1 MIKRLLVFS
10 LILIWGAGTFFAKA
24 ATNNING
31 NGLSL
36 TDILLDPGLGWNN
49 VPDNGIKVNLG
60 SDSVR
65 PQPTLTSNAPLG
77 NIRYG
82 STDPA
87 VATIDGNGTIT
98 YLSVGNAVIYAVH
111 DTNADNDGYDYDS
124 IALPITVVYTHTLT
138 LVSSDTDMG
147 TVTIDE
153 NRVLLDEPFGEN
165 TPRLENDTNNEG
177 TCAWSVITEQ
187 TSSGYTPHSGT
198 HFAFIGHCSTG
209 KKTRYLTKAINMTSC
224 TSATLSFW
232 YINRSWRGDIDALSV
247 YYRTSPTSEWVQLFS
262 TTSGHGSWTEC
273 VLTLPDLSDS
283 YELAFEATD
292 HYGYGVGIDDVL
304 VTAISTE
311 MPEGIEDNNDG
322 TYTISHGTEINIK
335 ATPTTCHRF
344 DYWSNTK
351 NTSNFQRYIVVTS
364 DTAIRATFSTE
375 HYGSTDV
382 RTACDSLAWHG
393 VTYHASTDN
402 ATYSEPS
409 TKGCDS
415 VITLHLT
422 VKHSNTG
429 IDTRTACDH
438 LTWHGTNYFEST
450 NNATHTLTNID
461 GCDSVVTLHLTIL
474 PASDTTITAQAQDS
488 YSWMGTT
495 FTESGSYVHTIPSS
509 KGCDSN
515 ITLILTITSATT
527 PIPTLNNIMNVM
539 LVVNHNPDNIIGVFY
554 AYYRWYRNGVP
565 VKEGPD
571 ADSYDESGST
581 LKGCYSLEVA
591 FDADLTYWA
600 KTDNI
605 CFGTADITTADALQ
619 ATLAPN
625 PAMRGQEVS
634 VAVTA
639 DESEIQN
646 VSLTIF
652 DTYGRRIMEQGNA
665 THFKAELPAGIYTV
679 RITLADGRTAS
690 RRLIVK

>member
-1 MIKRLLVFS
+1 M
-10 LILIWGAGTFFAKA
+10 
-24 ATNNING
+24 
-31 NGLSL
+31 
-36 TDILLDPGLGWNN
+36 
-49 VPDNGIKVNLG
+49 
-60 SDSVR
+60 
-65 PQPTLTSNAPLG
+65 
-77 NIRYG
+77 
-82 STDPA
+82 
-87 VATIDGNGTIT
+87 
-98 YLSVGNAVIYAVH
+98 
-111 DTNADNDGYDYDS
+111 
-124 IALPITVVYTHTLT
+124 
-138 LVSSDTDMG
+138 
-147 TVTIDE
+147 
-153 NRVLLDEPFGEN
+153 
-165 TPRLENDTNNEG
+165 
-177 TCAWSVITEQ
+177 
-187 TSSGYTPHSGT
+187 
-198 HFAFIGHCSTG
+198 
-209 KKTRYLTKAINMTSC
+209 
-224 TSATLSFW
+224 
-232 YINRSWRGDIDALSV
+232 
-247 YYRTSPTSEWVQLFS
+247 
-262 TTSGHGSWTEC
+262 
-273 VLTLPDLSDS
+273 
-283 YELAFEATD
+283 
-292 HYGYGVGIDDVL
+292 
-304 VTAISTE
+304 
-311 MPEGIEDNNDG
+311 
-322 TYTISHGTEINIK
+322 
-335 ATPTTCHRF
+335 
-344 DYWSNTK
+344 
-351 NTSNFQRYIVVTS
+351 
-364 DTAIRATFSTE
+364 
-375 HYGSTDV
+375 
-382 RTACDSLAWHG
+382 
-393 VTYHASTDN
+393 
-402 ATYSEPS
+402 
-409 TKGCDS
+409 
-415 VITLHLT
+415 
-422 VKHSNTG
+422 
-429 IDTRTACDH
+429 
-438 LTWHGTNYFEST
+438 
-450 NNATHTLTNID
+450 
-461 GCDSVVTLHLTIL
+461 VTLHLTIL

-495 FTESGSYVHTIPSS
+495 FTESGSYIHTIPSS